1 MVLTREDKTGRVG
14 QYCQG
19 STLRPRKLMRR
30 HPKIPPSRHIKSH
43 YISPKRRVRGVKPE
57 NRFFRIPELQTG
69 SPNHLY
75 QFFSIST
82 LLVIACYTHYLLGKG
97 TTAALHL
104 SALHIA
110 YQGFN
115 YRYRIYPPVAI
126 KMSIF
131 KLQYRHFKPIR
142 HAIYFRKAP
151 LPISSYLSRQQFPL
165 STLKHGSIRLRKKM
179 ARQTKGISEQQ

>member
-1 MVLTREDKTGRVG
+1 
-14 QYCQG
+14 
-19 STLRPRKLMRR
+19 MRR
-30 HPKIPPSRHIKSH
+30 HPKIPPSCHIKPH
-43 YISPKRRVRGVKPE
+43 YIPSKRRVRGVKLE

-82 LLVIACYTHYLLGKG
+82 LLVVTCYTHYLLGKG
-97 TTAALHL
+97 TTAALHPSTL
-104 SALHIA
+104 YVAH
-110 YQGFN
+110 QGFN
-115 YRYRIYPPVAI
+115 YRYRIYPPMVI

-142 HAIYFRKAP
+142 HAIYLRKAP

-165 STLKHGSIRLRKKM
+165 CTLKHGSVRLRKEM
-179 ARQTKGISEQQ
+179 ARQTKGVSEQQ